1 MALNQVG
8 QNVTNQLSKQLDIDA
23 TGLLTPNMLI
33 PAPMVTPPLQTN
45 FGSYQLGYSPF
56 IPPPTMAQV
65 IPAAPPAGASS
76 PHHYQALSDQNLHP
90 LLFQIE
96 PHPDLFAHVHVP
108 LVIDQHT
115 QQPVFGRDPNRQL
128 RFFSFL
134 PHWINVNVRGEL
146 LELWFRLD
154 SRLQLSD
161 ITDRINVPATQKI
174 PNAGAFNMRRNRFRA
189 LINVPVYSQSRNRPL
204 KADVE
209 LLGQMSRE
217 QVLLNTSML
226 VDVNNGM
233 LLKPVVRTG
242 QVASFV
248 DSGLPLDYFI
258 TAFLPQPISIPSDR
272 QLVAILL
279 RRRLQFLASYHG
291 LGNLATNFLQLAD
304 ADLPSWWV
312 RPAPAP
318 RAIHEIDGLT
328 HGEFVDNLV
337 GVTPTAVVTA
347 AAPPPVR
354 PRARRVRAGR
364 RQRRG

>member
-248 DSGLPLDYFI
+248 DSGLLSTISSRHSCHNLSAFRLIGNLWPSFSVGACNSWRPTTALETWPPTFCSWQTPTCHRGGLD
-258 TAFLPQPISIPSDR
+258 
-272 QLVAILL
+272 
-279 RRRLQFLASYHG
+279 RRRH
-291 LGNLATNFLQLAD
+291 
-304 ADLPSWWV
+304 
-312 RPAPAP
+312 
-318 RAIHEIDGLT
+318 
-328 HGEFVDNLV
+328 
-337 GVTPTAVVTA
+337 
-347 AAPPPVR
+347 PVLSTR
-354 PRARRVRAGR
+354 
-364 RQRRG
+364 